1 MVICRGCNERIWQ
14 FEIDSDR
21 ATRETEESGYHA
33 KCMDS
38 IWQFEIDSDR
48 ATRET
53 EESGY
58 HAKCMDKI
66 EPCPVWAIDG
76 GRD

>member
-1 MVICRGCNERIWQ
+1 MVICRGCNER
-14 FEIDSDR
+14 
-21 ATRETEESGYHA
+21 
-33 KCMDS
+33 